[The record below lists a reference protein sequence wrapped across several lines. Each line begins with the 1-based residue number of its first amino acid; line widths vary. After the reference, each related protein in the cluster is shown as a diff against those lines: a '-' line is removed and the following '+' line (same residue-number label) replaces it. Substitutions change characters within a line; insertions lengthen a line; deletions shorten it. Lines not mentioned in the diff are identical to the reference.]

1 MRDASMQWALRSW
14 TMQQASVNG
23 EEATMR
29 YYIDD
34 PDQLPEL
41 PPQGPRDGR
50 HGVDRDVDFDPYP
63 PRHFG
68 VDTGGDLAVG
78 LEDAKIHLGL
88 LLDRVERGEEIIIV
102 RHGHPVALLAPYTQP
117 TPMPEAT
124 LGAIA
129 ASRELLVGGRPKVQV
144 VTAVYDEGNQMPELP
159 DPGPRDNRHGVD
171 RELTSKRQRT

>member
-1 MRDASMQWALRSW
+1 
-14 TMQQASVNG
+14 MQQASDKG

-34 PDQLPEL
+34 PEQLPEL

-50 HGVDRDVDFDPYP
+50 HGVDRDADFDPYP

-78 LEDAKIHLGL
+78 LEDARVHLGL

-102 RHGHPVALLAPYTQP
+102 RHGHPVALLVPYTAA

-124 LGAIA
+124 LDAVA
-129 ASRELLVGGRPKVQV
+129 ASRELLAGGRPHVQV
-144 VTAVYDEGNQMPELP
+144 VTAVYDDANQMPELP

-171 RELTSKRQRT
+171 REMVTKRRRR